1 MVRHV
6 DALDPLPD
14 EKIKELDAAYL
25 VRRHS
30 TPLQVPLDRNLHNRK
45 RVPETN
51 DGGIIY

>member
-30 TPLQVPLDRNLHNRK
+30 TSASSTRPQPPH
-45 RVPETN
+45 PQ
-51 DGGIIY
+51 